1 MVEVTGAIGASGVR
15 WVVHPIRRAHKK
27 TALLAVVV
35 VLTAALIYLN
45 TQSVAWTVF
54 SVLVL
59 LLGVIDFIAPMEFHV
74 DEWGVR
80 SRILFYRRRKPW
92 SALRTYH
99 PDQNGVLLSPFSK
112 RSRLETFRGMYIRFA
127 DNRQDVMP
135 LIQDRLERIE
145 VAAR

>member
-1 MVEVTGAIGASGVR
+1 MVEVAGAIGASGVR
-15 WVVHPIRRAHKK
+15 WVCHPIRHAHKK
-27 TALLAVVV
+27 TVLLAIVL

-45 TQSVAWTVF
+45 THSIGWTVF

-80 SRILFYRRRKPW
+80 SRIFFYRRRKPW
-92 SALRTYH
+92 SAFRTYH

-112 RSRLETFRGMYIRFA
+112 KSRLETFRGMYIRFA
-127 DNRQDVMP
+127 DNRKEIMP
-135 LIQDRLERIE
+135 LIRERLERIE
-145 VAAR
+145 VTSR